1 MRLPVDAP
9 AQRSRERV
17 LLVVD
22 DDEMA
27 CRYAVRVLANAGFRV
42 VAAHDG
48 EEAKELLG
56 ELGSVIWLVVSDVQ
70 MPRMSG
76 EELADLVA
84 TRWPRLPVLLTS
96 GQGHP
101 PEGHTGPFLPKPY
114 APGALVSAVRALLPP
129 SGCPACR

>member
-1 MRLPVDAP
+1 MDAP
-9 AQRSRERV
+9 AQRPRERV
-17 LLVVD
+17 LLLVD
-22 DDEMA
+22 DDEPT
-27 CRYAVRVLANAGFRV
+27 CRYAARVLANAGFRV
-42 VAAHDG
+42 VAARDG
-48 EEAKELLG
+48 EEAKELLAT
-56 ELGSVIWLVVSDVQ
+56 LGPVVWLVVSDVQ
-70 MPRMSG
+70 MPRMGG

-84 TRWPRLPVLLTS
+84 ERWPKLPVLLTS

>member
-1 MRLPVDAP
+1 MRHGGGRGRDAAVVALDGLLAFGR
-9 AQRSRERV
+9 AQRVPRHQRGGEQ
-17 LLVVD
+17 
-22 DDEMA
+22 
-27 CRYAVRVLANAGFRV
+27 GG
-42 VAAHDG
+42 DG
-48 EEAKELLG
+48 EEAKELLAT
-56 ELGSVIWLVVSDVQ
+56 LGPVVWLVVSDVQ
-70 MPRMSG
+70 MPRMGG

-84 TRWPRLPVLLTS
+84 ERWPKLPVLLTS